1 MVVDEDGEVECELG
15 LDVVRELEGPGIVVG
30 GGIGGGLDRDDEAE
44 DDADE
49 GFDRG

>member
-15 LDVVRELEGPGIVVG
+15 FDVEREFEGPGIVVG

>member
-15 LDVVRELEGPGIVVG
+15 LDVEREFEGPGIVVG
-30 GGIGGGLDRDDEAE
+30 GGIGGGLESDDEAE